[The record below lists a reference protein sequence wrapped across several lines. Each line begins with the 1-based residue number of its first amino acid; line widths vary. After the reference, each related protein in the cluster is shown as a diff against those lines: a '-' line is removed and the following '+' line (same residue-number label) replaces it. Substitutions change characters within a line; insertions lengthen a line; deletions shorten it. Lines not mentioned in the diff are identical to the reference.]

1 MVVRRMMPRMIE
13 EVWENVVVVVVVVLF
28 SLEVKGCE

>member
-1 MVVRRMMPRMIE
+1 MPRMIE